1 MSVSVEEIE
10 NLVSQLPSKQL
21 KKFRAWYQEF
31 DSNMWDKQIEQDVMS
46 GALDDLAKKAIADHK
61 AGKSKKL

>member
-1 MSVSVEEIE
+1 MSASVEEIE
-10 NLVSQLPSKQL
+10 KLISQLPSKQL

-31 DSNMWDKQIEQDVMS
+31 DSNMWDKQIDQDIMN
-46 GALDDLAKKAIADHK
+46 GALDGLAKKAIADHK

>member
-1 MSVSVEEIE
+1 MSISVEEIQ
-10 NLVSQLPSKQL
+10 NLVSQLPNKQL

-31 DSNMWDKQIEQDVMS
+31 DSNTWEKQIEQDVLS

-61 AGKSKKL
+61 AGKSEKL